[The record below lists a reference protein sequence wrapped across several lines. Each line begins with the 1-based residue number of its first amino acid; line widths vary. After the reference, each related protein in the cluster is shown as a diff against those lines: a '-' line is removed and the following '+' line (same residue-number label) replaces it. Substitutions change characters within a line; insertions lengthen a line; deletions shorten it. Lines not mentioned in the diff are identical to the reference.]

1 MIIKPIGDLV
11 AIKLD
16 PKQSKAHEIQ
26 QFFVYERKPQHVG
39 EGTIIAIGPNVKQ
52 LKVGDRVHTGN
63 RPPQFNENMQTTN
76 NANVIFL
83 KEDDIFSKLRNVDE
97 KS

>member
-16 PKQSKAHEIQ
+16 PKQSSVHTIQ

-39 EGTIIAIGPNVKQ
+39 EGTIIAVGPKVKQ

-83 KEDDIFSKLRNVDE
+83 REDDIFSKLSSIDE
-97 KS
+97 RT